1 LSERLFVD
9 TSAWFAFV
17 NRRDPE
23 HPPTRKLLEEHGG
36 SLVTSNFVFDE
47 TVTLCLLR
55 LGHSKALRVGAALRD
70 PDVVHLVR
78 ASAQDETAAWELFR
92 QRADKRY
99 SFTDCVSFVM
109 MKRLEL
115 LHAAAL
121 DDDFRREGFDVLP

>member
-1 LSERLFVD
+1 VSERLFVD

-23 HPPTRKLLEEHGG
+23 HVATKKLLEGQAG
-36 SLVTSNFVFDE
+36 MLVTSNFVFDE
-47 TVTLCLLR
+47 TVTLCRLR
-55 LGHSKALRVGAALRD
+55 LGHPTAVRVGAALRD

-78 ASAQDETAAWELFR
+78 TSAQDETEAWELFR

-99 SFTDCVSFVM
+99 SYTDCISFVI

-115 LHAAAL
+115 VRAAAL
-121 DDDFRREGFDVLP
+121 DDDFRREGFEILP